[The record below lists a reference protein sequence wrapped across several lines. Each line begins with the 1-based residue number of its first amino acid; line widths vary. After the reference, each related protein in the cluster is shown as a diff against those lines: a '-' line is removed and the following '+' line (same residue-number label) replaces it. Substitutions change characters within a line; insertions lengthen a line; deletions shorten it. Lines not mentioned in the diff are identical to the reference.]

1 MDVKYSG
8 RVTLVAANARAPVLR
23 VSAMPSRR
31 GRGWAGNA
39 SGPSA
44 SGDPAEAAL
53 KPESALGQYERY
65 ALEASQ

>member
-1 MDVKYSG
+1 
-8 RVTLVAANARAPVLR
+8 
-23 VSAMPSRR
+23 MPSRR